1 MEGYNRLIYDELN
14 YEVLGKTFLY
24 KTLTA
29 ALRSKSEIVLTVASS
44 GIAALLLDGGRTAHS
59 RFAIPINVVEDSIVF
74 TLPISD
80 LQMLM
85 SKLTEI
91 YDASALVAQP
101 EMQIKI
107 KILRM
112 GRTNIEAKIIS
123 GGKLGEVVAIPR
135 MDISPSDKK
144 MPFQFNRRQFPIA
157 LCFAMTINKSQG
169 QTLSK
174 VGLYLER
181 PVFSHGQL
189 YVAVSRVKSK
199 KGLKVLCCDE
209 EGNYCNY
216 TTNVVYK
223 EVLHRKQCIEY
234 QRSNLSETNK
244 VVLQHTHNTNSQT
257 NKENVEDKVKG
268 VTKPEE
274 WAPDEWFEDHSYE
287 DESYYIDEE
296 NFEALDSAD
305 FSPDPLLQNVS
316 FDVFN
321 REFSNPIHVSTGG
334 FHHQYDIHYCSLPVS
349 SNSVVQIAAKLYVTT
364 DKVDDMDIFTK
375 DYDREPS
382 RYIDVDN
389 SVILEHQAM
398 MEMIA
403 KYDDGYYEKL
413 EDYLEATCTLQ
424 TTQDQ
429 QYFDNE
435 AFEVCDTNVLIN
447 IPDKPNGGS
456 GKNIIEGKDGSLE
469 LCYVALKYAVDADLE
484 IDFEPTSSET
494 KVAGRVLAYYGKGY
508 DYDQPADDYYVM
520 LFEANRPNF
529 LEHGKLNLM
538 RSVMAVPAKFSLII
552 EAELYDST
560 SALEILSGTYEFPV
574 PRDGRSPTGSIMGKD
589 CSLNLKVKWKLPSE
603 NLKISSSSNS
613 PVSRLTERRKI
624 GAHSTL
630 NKADPDE
637 HNRWSL
643 QEEIAKVFN
652 TSLERTFS
660 PREAVSCSI
669 STCTKE
675 DGGDYICSSVMHLWP
690 DIKKSQKYEGPKHAG
705 VVLKDNIMG
714 SDYKDMMERCVVC
727 GPGFVKFKLCKKW
740 LAKSIH
746 KKLTDVIDT
755 WAPKLSVK
763 KSVLYFFS
771 RNITEEMHMGHLRST
786 FIGETLARMLEYS
799 GVVVLQ
805 KIIHDADHLDIE
817 GKSSYDLYISE
828 TLNLLRGKG
837 LTIVSEGDEAVFIE
851 GRKLPL
857 VYLTA
862 LRHALDVEKA
872 DWIIHVTD
880 VGQRDYI
887 DMCITAAKHVGLIA
901 DDHSKYPLSHVGFG
915 HVQGDDFE
923 RFQTSNTKVVS
934 LVNLLDEAKTRCK
947 VLLAGQAGMADEWTA
962 EELEHAA
969 EALGYGAVKY
979 ADLKN
984 NRLTNYTF
992 SFDQILDEEGNTAVY
1007 LHYTHHQVCSIIR
1020 SSSKDIKELT
1030 AEELTLTN
1038 DDERELG
1045 LHLLRFTEVR

>member
-1 MEGYNRLIYDELN
+1 MIFAVYSKY
-14 YEVLGKTFLY
+14 Y
-24 KTLTA
+24 LTQVE
-29 ALRSKSEIVLTVASS
+29 SEQAEMKKPKFTP
-44 GIAALLLDGGRTAHS
+44 
-59 RFAIPINVVEDSIVF
+59 FADLSED
-74 TLPISD
+74 
-80 LQMLM
+80 
-85 SKLTEI
+85 
-91 YDASALVAQP
+91 
-101 EMQIKI
+101 
-107 KILRM
+107 
-112 GRTNIEAKIIS
+112 
-123 GGKLGEVVAIPR
+123 
-135 MDISPSDKK
+135 
-144 MPFQFNRRQFPIA
+144 
-157 LCFAMTINKSQG
+157 
-169 QTLSK
+169 
-174 VGLYLER
+174 
-181 PVFSHGQL
+181 QL
-189 YVAVSRVKSK
+189 YILHH
-199 KGLKVLCCDE
+199 LKLF
-209 EGNYCNY
+209 GII
-216 TTNVVYK
+216 
-223 EVLHRKQCIEY
+223 QAAI
-234 QRSNLSETNK
+234 
-244 VVLQHTHNTNSQT
+244 
-257 NKENVEDKVKG
+257 
-268 VTKPEE
+268 
-274 WAPDEWFEDHSYE
+274 
-287 DESYYIDEE
+287 
-296 NFEALDSAD
+296 D
-305 FSPDPLLQNVS
+305 FSPDPLLPNVS
-316 FDVFN
+316 FDLFN
-321 REFSNPIHVSTGG
+321 REFSNPVHVSIAG
-334 FHHQYDIHYCSLPVS
+334 FHHQYDIPYCSLPVS
-349 SNSVVQIAAKLYVTT
+349 STSVVQIAAKLYVTT
-364 DKVDDMDIFTK
+364 DKKNNLCWRCSLKKF
-375 DYDREPS
+375 DY
-382 RYIDVDN
+382 
-389 SVILEHQAM
+389 LT
-398 MEMIA
+398 
-403 KYDDGYYEKL
+403 L
-413 EDYLEATCTLQ
+413 EDYLEATCALQ
-424 TTQDQ
+424 TTEQDKE
-429 QYFDNE
+429 YFDNE

-613 PVSRLTERRKI
+613 PVSRLMEPSRK
-624 GAHSTL
+624 
-630 NKADPDE
+630 
-637 HNRWSL
+637 
-643 QEEIAKVFN
+643 IAKVFN

-669 STCTKE
+669 DTLTKE
-675 DGGDYICSSVMHLWP
+675 DGGDYIYTYPENFHLGNSSSVMHIWP
-690 DIKKSQKYEGPKHAG
+690 EIKKSQKYEGPKHAG

-837 LTIVSEGDEAVFIE
+837 LTILSEGDEAVFIE

-872 DWIIHVTD
+872 DWIVHVTD

-887 DMCITAAKHVGLIA
+887 DMCITV
-901 DDHSKYPLSHVGFG
+901 
-915 HVQGDDFE
+915 
-923 RFQTSNTKVVS
+923 T
-934 LVNLLDEAKTRCK
+934 
-947 VLLAGQAGMADEWTA
+947 GMADEWTA

-969 EALGYGAVKY
+969 EALGYGAVK
-979 ADLKN
+979 
-984 NRLTNYTF
+984 
-992 SFDQILDEEGNTAVY
+992 
-1007 LHYTHHQVCSIIR
+1007 
-1020 SSSKDIKELT
+1020 SSSKDIKEFM

-1038 DDERELG
+1038 DDECELG
-1045 LHLLRFTEVR
+1045 LHLLRFTEVLGEACTILAPHILCEYLYELCNKFNGLRSSVWQVVGSSEETSKLLLCKASEVVMRKCFDLLGITPICKI